1 MSLFDHDRIDRC
13 IILELCHRGPMFRV
27 RRASHIRADGN
38 IVTKLL
44 SIRLAAATAG
54 PAATGLTGTRTTAR
68 VYHYLKM
75 E

>member
-1 MSLFDHDRIDRC
+1 
-13 IILELCHRGPMFRV
+13 MFRV